1 MRCGCVRL
9 SDLTRISW
17 TVEWCLI
24 AVLCSS
30 VTYCPV
36 IQATQIDIA
45 VIFIDTEADF
55 TVSNVQ
61 TLAQTTQNSFSNNML
76 LGSTIVTHLYSCT
89 DELDVMNKAEGIFA
103 NTGYDV
109 IIDFTSDRI
118 SSLMYMYAEIYQKP
132 LVFANSFYSRTCD
145 PFVVSMYGSY
155 ATLADGLAEYL
166 RQFRWGNLAFVITGN
181 PQWRHVAYGVQ
192 TQLQKHKYTVTR
204 SVEINDFNNN
214 TILLEQLQLISSS
227 AKGVVLAMDAEDAYK
242 VLQSAQQ
249 WAGLTQHSFFLLV
262 RNPYAN
268 ILDISAV
275 LTQNLNISDALGA
288 TFLLF
293 PTVPNVLHINE
304 SGATIVPH
312 VQTKSFAALEDAY
325 VTIFQGYSSLYNK
338 SVSNIN
344 GLTLTSEMKVV
355 NSDLSGRSVQF
366 DVESCSRYLEFAL
379 YDFRISDSDFSVA
392 RHIWQGCNS
401 AWCSKVFSSIEWPKG
416 VALPGDA
423 CFLQPN
429 CAPTE
434 SGVNIVL
441 AVAIPLTLV
450 TIGGVV
456 AMVLFLLWRRK
467 NKRLMT
473 KGPNKVLLEPDD
485 LTFLHRKD
493 IKTSKLTNGGFLDPP
508 DLLKASEKSN
518 RSLISLH
525 EWTEFSEIARYK
537 GDIVYIKEL
546 KYKGLEMK
554 GKILAY
560 TRTLRDIRHE
570 NVNPLYGFLNDPI
583 RPALVS
589 EHCNRG
595 SLQDVL
601 NNENIK
607 LDWDFKASLLTD
619 LVRGLR
625 YIHTSPIHFHGSLKS
640 RNCVVDSRWVL
651 KLTDFGMIGFR
662 ERAKLNIASE
672 AGDLLWTAPE
682 HVRDPYPCSKGS
694 EKGDMYGM
702 AIVMQEVILRKRPFG
717 MVDLTEEEII
727 EKIRKPPPLL
737 RPSVSPQAAQ
747 PQYIQIMKQCWSEN
761 PDMRPSIEDVYQQ
774 FKSVAGGK
782 KMNIVD
788 SMFRMLEKYSNDL
801 EDIVKERTVQLEE
814 EKKKTDVLLNR
825 MLPAVVADGL
835 KSGQKIN
842 AETFEE
848 VTIYFSDVV
857 GFTTI
862 SAMSTPMQ
870 VVDLLNDL
878 YTAFDAC
885 IDNYDVYKVETI
897 GDAYMVV
904 SGLPVRNEN
913 RHAGEIGTMAL
924 DLLSICG
931 TFKIRHMPEVPL
943 RLRIGLHTGSCVAGV
958 VGLTMPRYCLFGDT
972 VNTASRMESTGSAF
986 RIHISLPTKKVLD
999 DLGGY
1004 QLEYR
1009 GEVELKG
1016 KGLAKTYWLVGKDG
1030 FSKPLPEPPP
1040 MNDESNHGLESVLKA
1055 QKLQNL
1061 QNSNATAESSTP
1073 EQSSSTTS
1081 KAETNNI
1088 TVTELQ
1094 CACCDQPKSSPKRD
1108 SQAYDSNDNQKGKSG
1123 SSQAN
1128 KIRVNCDICMTGNN
1142 QINSTATSKDGIT
1155 PVANV

>member
-9 SDLTRISW
+9 SDLTRSSW
-17 TVEWCLI
+17 SVEWCLV
-24 AVLCSS
+24 AVLFSS
-30 VTYCPV
+30 ILYCPV
-36 IQATQIDIA
+36 VQATQIDIA
-45 VIFIDTEADF
+45 IVFIDTEAEF
-55 TVSNVQ
+55 TISNVQ
-61 TLAQTTQNSFSNNML
+61 TLAEATKNVFSDNKL
-76 LGSTIVTHLYSCT
+76 ISSTIVTHLFEYT
-89 DELDVMNKAEGIFA
+89 DELEVMNNAEQIFSNA
-103 NTGYDV
+103 AYDV
-109 IIDFTSDRI
+109 IIDFTYDRI

-132 LVFANSFYSRTCD
+132 LIFANNFFSRACD
-145 PFVVSMYGSY
+145 PYVVSMFGSY
-155 ATLADGLAEYL
+155 ATLADGLMEYL
-166 RQFRWGNLAFVITGN
+166 RQFQWGNLAFVSTSS
-181 PQWRHVAYGVQ
+181 PQWRHMVSGIQSRLLKQEHTVKHSVELNDLNNS
-192 TQLQKHKYTVTR
+192 TEVLDQLQT
-204 SVEINDFNNN
+204 
-214 TILLEQLQLISSS
+214 ISSV
-227 AKGVVLAMDAEDAYK
+227 AKGVVLAMDPEDAFK

-249 WAGLTQHSFFLLV
+249 WTDLTQHSFFLLV
-262 RNPYAN
+262 RNPYSN
-268 ILDISAV
+268 MSDISEI
-275 LTQNLNISDALGA
+275 LTRDLNISDALGA

-293 PTVPNVLHINE
+293 PTVPNVIFTTG

-312 VQTKSFAALEDAY
+312 VQTNAFAALEDAY
-325 VTIFQGYSSLYNK
+325 VTIFQGFSSLYNK
-338 SVSNIN
+338 TITNIN
-344 GLTLTSEMKVV
+344 GLTLSSEMKIV
-355 NSDLSGRSVQF
+355 NSDISGRSVQF
-366 DVESCSRYLEFAL
+366 DAGSCARYLEFAL
-379 YDFRISDSDFSVA
+379 YDFHISTAEFSVA
-392 RHIWQGCNS
+392 RHIWQGCDS
-401 AWCSKVFSSIEWPKG
+401 TWCLKVFSTIQWPKG
-416 VALPGDA
+416 VVLPADE
-423 CFLQPN
+423 CFKQSN
-429 CAPTE
+429 CVHIET
-434 SGVNIVL
+434 GVNIML
-441 AVAIPLTLV
+441 AVAIPLTLA
-450 TIGGVV
+450 TLGGVV
-456 AMVLFLLWRRK
+456 AIVLFLLWRRK
-467 NKRLMT
+467 TKRLMT

-508 DLLKASEKSN
+508 DLLKASEKSS

-595 SLQDVL
+595 SLKDVL

-625 YIHTSPIHFHGSLKS
+625 FIHSTPIHYHGSLKS

-662 ERAKLNIASE
+662 ERAKLNIAVE

-682 HVRDPYPCSKGS
+682 HVRDTYPASKGS

-702 AIVMQEVILRKRPFG
+702 AMIMQEVILRKRPFG

-747 PQYIQIMKQCWSEN
+747 PQYIQLMKQCWAEN

-774 FKSVAGGK
+774 FKSIAGGK

-825 MLPAVVADGL
+825 MLPAVVAESL

-842 AETFEE
+842 AEEFEE

-904 SGLPVRNEN
+904 SGLPVKNEN

-986 RIHISLPTKKVLD
+986 RVHISLPTKSVLD

-1040 MNDESNHGLESVLKA
+1040 LNDESNHGLASVMKA
-1055 QKLQNL
+1055 QTLQNA
-1061 QNSNATAESSTP
+1061 QTPSEKIESSIP
-1073 EQSSSTTS
+1073 KEPSQTTS

-1088 TVTELQ
+1088 TVSELQ

-1108 SQAYDSNDNQKGKSG
+1108 SQAYDSNDNPKGKG
-1123 SSQAN
+1123 GPVKAN
-1128 KIRVNCDICMTGNN
+1128 KIQVNCDICLTGHNQNN
-1142 QINSTATSKDGIT
+1142 STSKDGIP
-1155 PVANV
+1155 PVAKV

>member
-1 MRCGCVRL
+1 MDPEDAFRVL
-9 SDLTRISW
+9 HAAKQWSDLTR
-17 TVEWCLI
+17 
-24 AVLCSS
+24 
-30 VTYCPV
+30 
-36 IQATQIDIA
+36 
-45 VIFIDTEADF
+45 
-55 TVSNVQ
+55 
-61 TLAQTTQNSFSNNML
+61 
-76 LGSTIVTHLYSCT
+76 
-89 DELDVMNKAEGIFA
+89 
-103 NTGYDV
+103 
-109 IIDFTSDRI
+109 
-118 SSLMYMYAEIYQKP
+118 
-132 LVFANSFYSRTCD
+132 
-145 PFVVSMYGSY
+145 
-155 ATLADGLAEYL
+155 
-166 RQFRWGNLAFVITGN
+166 
-181 PQWRHVAYGVQ
+181 
-192 TQLQKHKYTVTR
+192 
-204 SVEINDFNNN
+204 
-214 TILLEQLQLISSS
+214 
-227 AKGVVLAMDAEDAYK
+227 
-242 VLQSAQQ
+242 
-249 WAGLTQHSFFLLV
+249 HSFFLLI

-268 ILDISAV
+268 MSDISTI
-275 LTQNLNISDALGA
+275 LTQNLNISDALAA
-288 TFLLF
+288 TFVLF
-293 PTVPNVLHINE
+293 PTVPNVIYVSG

-312 VQTKSFAALEDAY
+312 VQTREFAALEDVY
-325 VTIFQGYSSLYNK
+325 VTIFQGFSSLYNR
-338 SVSNIN
+338 SITNIN
-344 GLTLTSEMKVV
+344 GLTLSSELKDV
-355 NSDLSGRSVQF
+355 NSDISGRSVQF
-366 DVESCSRYLEFAL
+366 DLTTCSRYLDFAL
-379 YDFRISDSDFSVA
+379 YDFQSSEEDFSVA
-392 RHIWQGCNS
+392 RHIWHGCDS
-401 AWCSKVFSSIEWPKG
+401 SWCLKVFSSIQWPKG
-416 VALPGDA
+416 VVLPVDE
-423 CFLQPN
+423 CFQQPS
-429 CAPTE
+429 CITVDT
-434 SGVNIVL
+434 GVNVML

-450 TIGGVV
+450 TVGCVV
-456 AMVLFLLWRRK
+456 VLVLFLLWRRK

-473 KGPNKVLLEPDD
+473 KGPNKVLLESDD

-508 DLLKASEKSN
+508 DLLKASEKSS

-595 SLQDVL
+595 SLMDVL

-607 LDWDFKASLLTD
+607 LDWDFKVSLLTD

-625 YIHTSPIHFHGSLKS
+625 FIHSTPIHFHGSVKS
-640 RNCVVDSRWVL
+640 RNCVIDSRWVL

-662 ERAKLNIASE
+662 ERAKLNIAVE
-672 AGDLLWTAPE
+672 ASDLLWTAPE
-682 HVRDPYPCSKGS
+682 HIRDPFPASKGS

-702 AIVMQEVILRKRPFG
+702 ALIMQEVILRKRPFG
-717 MVDLTEEEII
+717 MVDLTDEEII

-747 PQYIQIMKQCWSEN
+747 PQYIQLMKQCWAEN

-774 FKSVAGGK
+774 FKSIAGGK

-825 MLPAVVADGL
+825 MLPAVVAESL

-842 AETFEE
+842 AEEFEE

-986 RIHISLPTKKVLD
+986 RIHISLPTKTVLD

-1030 FSKPLPEPPP
+1030 FTKPLPEPPP
-1040 MNDESNHGLESVLKA
+1040 LNDENNHGLASVLQA
-1055 QKLQNL
+1055 QKLQNDTK
-1061 QNSNATAESSTP
+1061 QADTGTATRP
-1073 EQSSSTTS
+1073 PQTTS
-1081 KAETNNI
+1081 KAEPNNI
-1088 TVTELQ
+1088 TVSELQ
-1094 CACCDQPKSSPKRD
+1094 CACCEQPKSSPKHD
-1108 SQAYDSNDNQKGKSG
+1108 PHAYDSNDNPKGGPAKPNRI
-1123 SSQAN
+1123 Q
-1128 KIRVNCDICMTGNN
+1128 VNCDICITGNN
-1142 QINSTATSKDGIT
+1142 QSNSTEAIT
-1155 PVANV
+1155 PVAKV